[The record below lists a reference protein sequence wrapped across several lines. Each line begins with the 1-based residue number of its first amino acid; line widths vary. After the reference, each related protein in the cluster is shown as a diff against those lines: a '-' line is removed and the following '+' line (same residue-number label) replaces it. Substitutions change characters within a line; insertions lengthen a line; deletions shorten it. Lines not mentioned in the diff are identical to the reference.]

1 MTIVMYI
8 LLWIVTFVIFRPSDV
23 QSEWGLSIY
32 LLSNTFIRI
41 NTVAVGIEL
50 LVNYC

>member
-1 MTIVMYI
+1 MYI

-23 QSEWGLSIY
+23 QSEWGFSIY

-41 NTVAVGIEL
+41 NTVAVLNYL
-50 LVNYC
+50 LTIVKRI